1 MSPKVGPLS
10 FGQNGFRSP
19 DGRPL
24 WPGEQPQIS
33 GELARTVDEEI
44 ARYVNEAHQR
54 AENILTRD
62 RDLLDRLS
70 DVLIER
76 EVIGGDE
83 LRLWVDGRESIPSKA
98 ELKRETEE
106 RRTANG
112 HDENG
117 GGLTGPDLL
126 ASAPPGESEPETDE
140 PDDRIPVT
148 QEIPPRPD

>member
-1 MSPKVGPLS
+1 
-10 FGQNGFRSP
+10 
-19 DGRPL
+19 
-24 WPGEQPQIS
+24 
-33 GELARTVDEEI
+33 VDEEI

-83 LRLWVDGRESIPSKA
+83 LRLWVDGQESIPSKD

-112 HDENG
+112 HGERG
-117 GGLTGPDLL
+117 GRLTGPDLL
-126 ASAPPGESEPETDE
+126 ASAPSSSSAPSTGEAEPDPDPETDD
-140 PDDRIPVT
+140 PDHRIPVT